1 MNFRHKVL
9 IVDDEPHIRKLIHTA
24 LARADYAIV
33 EAENAR
39 EAMERLKAE
48 QPDISLLDLGLP
60 DRDGLEL
67 VPLFKQQSDTTL
79 IIVSARD
86 ATDQKVAALDLGA
99 DDYLTKPFDTDE
111 LLARVR
117 VALRNRMAKEG
128 GVSMVRAGD
137 VEIDLLNRVV
147 LKAGKEVHLTPKEYT
162 VLAQL
167 AKFPGRVITHQQIM
181 AHAWPHEKAHHVEY
195 LRVLVRTLRQKLEAD
210 PQRPRIIG
218 NELGIGYRLR
228 FNVEG
233 ETEEFAAGDTAATS
247 GG

>member
-1 MNFRHKVL
+1 MKVRHKILV
-9 IVDDEPHIRKLIHTA
+9 VDDELHIRRLIHAA

-39 EAMERLKAE
+39 EAMERLRDE
-48 QPDISLLDLGLP
+48 RPDIVLLDLGLP

-67 VPLFKQQSDTTL
+67 VPLIKQQSGTTL
-79 IIVSARD
+79 IVVSARD
-86 ATDQKVAALDLGA
+86 ATEEKVAALDLGA

-117 VALRNRMAKEG
+117 VALRNRLMRDG
-128 GVSMVRAGD
+128 GNLSLTVGD
-137 VEIDLLNRVV
+137 VTMDMIARTVT
-147 LKAGKEVHLTPKEYT
+147 KAGQEVHLTPKEYA

-167 AKFPGRVITHQQIM
+167 ARFPGRVITHNQIM
-181 AHAWPHEKAHHVEY
+181 NEVWPHEHEHHVEY

-210 PQRPRIIG
+210 PQQPRIIC

-228 FNVEG
+228 L
-233 ETEEFAAGDTAATS
+233 AGDNLAEDAS
-247 GG
+247 AR